1 MYTIATFYDILGLF
15 MEGGS
20 MSRGKKSIDERIATL
35 YYTAKEAQ
43 EKLGMNRDRFNHYV
57 RRGAI
62 HSTPFLGGYG
72 YYKKTEIDALAQE
85 IEEFL
90 EVGHQ
95 IFSYRQ
101 ATVQDLDAEIALA
114 ALNYGKKRAEGTR
127 KARTLYLQANP
138 EVTHYLLRDNHIVAA
153 FTMVPLTHD
162 AIAAYREGRM
172 NGLGAQAHQIRLFEP
187 GERLECVIVN
197 IMTTTRVT
205 LDQRHRYAATLLRNF
220 VRITLRGWAMR
231 GVDIATVDA
240 RAGSE
245 EGEHL
250 LQQTGFQMLR
260 SDDYEH
266 AFYHLDINA
275 SDTHLLQEYKELLLT
290 STEASKL

>member
-1 MYTIATFYDILGLF
+1 
-15 MEGGS
+15 
-20 MSRGKKSIDERIATL
+20 MSRGKKSIDERIAAL

-72 YYKKTEIDALAQE
+72 YYKKAEIDALAQE

-95 IFSYRQ
+95 IFTYRQ
-101 ATVQDLDAEIALA
+101 ATVQDLDAEITLA
-114 ALNYGKKRAEGTR
+114 ALNYGKKRAEATR
-127 KARTLYLQANP
+127 KARTLYLQTNP
-138 EVTHYLLRDNHIVAA
+138 EVTHYLLRDNQVVAA
-153 FTMVPLTHD
+153 FTMVPLTPD
-162 AIAAYREGRM
+162 AIAAYREGQM
-172 NGLGAQAHQIRLFEP
+172 NGLGAQAHQIHLFEP
-187 GERLECVIVN
+187 GERLACVIVN

-220 VRITLRGWAMR
+220 VKITLRGWAMR

-245 EGEHL
+245 EGENL

-260 SDDYEH
+260 SDEHEH
-266 AFYHLDINA
+266 AFYHLDVDA
-275 SDTHLLQEYKELLLT
+275 SDAHLLQEYKELL
-290 STEASKL
+290 AGWKRQQGSKHKPSEQ